1 MISRYYEIIAVLF
14 TKELK
19 VSYKHNILGYLWSI
33 ANPLAHAILF
43 YFVFELVAK
52 IQMENFALF
61 LVTGLFPWQS
71 ISNSIV
77 SAPGLL
83 IGNRELI
90 KKVAFPSVLINI
102 SSVLQIMFHYILS
115 LPIIFVF
122 VLLFNQQLSFWYI
135 LGIPILCVLHFLLC
149 LSINVICSSLNVF
162 FRDLERL
169 AQVVVLFLFYFTP
182 VVYSM
187 DMVPDKYVYLINL
200 NPISPMIT
208 SWRKLFLEHDINNQ
222 YLYFSIFWVLI
233 LCSFAYFI
241 YKKLSWRFA
250 ESL

>member
-1 MISRYYEIIAVLF
+1 MLRYYEIVITLLQ
-14 TKELK
+14 KDLK
-19 VSYKHNILGYLWSI
+19 VSYKHNVLGYLWSI
-33 ANPLAHAILF
+33 ANPLAFGALF

-77 SAPGLL
+77 TAPGLL
-83 IGNRELI
+83 MGNRDLI
-90 KKVAFPSVLINI
+90 KKVAFPNILINI
-102 SSVLQIMFHYILS
+102 SSVLQTMFHYILS

-122 VLLFNQQLSFWYI
+122 CLLFNQQLSFWYL
-135 LGIPILCVLHFLLC
+135 LGIPILCVLQFFLC

-162 FRDLERL
+162 FRDMERL
-169 AQVVVLFLFYFTP
+169 VQVAVIFLFYFTP
-182 VVYSM
+182 IVYSI

-200 NPISPMIT
+200 NPISPLIT
-208 SWRKLFLEHDINNQ
+208 SWRKLFLEHDISNQ
-222 YLYFSIFWVLI
+222 YFYFSIFWVLV
-233 LCSFAYFI
+233 LSFFAYNI
-241 YKKLSWRFA
+241 HKKLSWRFA